1 MTYPKDEAAIRAVIQ
16 EKLEEIEQKQHVKI
30 LYAVESGSRAWHLA
44 SPDSDYDVRFI
55 YIRPRDAYLKLEPV
69 KDFIDWE
76 LNEVLDINGWDI
88 TKALRHFHKSNA
100 TLFEWCHSPIIYHT
114 TEEWKLVQ
122 NTVQPYF
129 SCKASM
135 YHYYGTAHKNY
146 HTYLLDEKVNYK
158 KYFYVLRPL
167 LACQWINQRKCP
179 PPVPFEQLAD
189 TLLDDELHQMVEKLL
204 LLKMQMPESAQ
215 GQRLDQLNQYIAA
228 ELKRL
233 QGVISTS
240 KEERLTDW
248 QSLDELFLTLLAKMS

>member
-1 MTYPKDEAAIRAVIQ
+1 
-16 EKLEEIEQKQHVKI
+16 
-30 LYAVESGSRAWHLA
+30 
-44 SPDSDYDVRFI
+44 
-55 YIRPRDAYLKLEPV
+55 
-69 KDFIDWE
+69 
-76 LNEVLDINGWDI
+76 
-88 TKALRHFHKSNA
+88 
-100 TLFEWCHSPIIYHT
+100 
-114 TEEWKLVQ
+114 
-122 NTVQPYF
+122 
-129 SCKASM
+129 M

-248 QSLDELFLTLLAKMS
+248 QALDELFLTLLAKMS